1 MQNNQ
6 YSPYYSQ
13 EAVQAEQARYMTKV
27 FGWMSLA
34 LIVTAAVS
42 FGVAS
47 TPQIVEIIF
56 SSKFTFYGLMIA
68 EVGVVWW
75 LSSRVATMSA
85 TSATVWFFLYSILN
99 GLTLSVIFF
108 VFTADSI
115 VYVFGIAASM
125 FMAMAAYGYYTKKD
139 LTSWGSL
146 LMMGVIGLVIAGV
159 VNIFLRSDMFGMI
172 VSSIGV
178 LIFVGLTA
186 YDTQKIK
193 EMNIIGNEGTDED
206 HKEAI
211 MGALTLYL
219 DFINLF
225 LYLLRLLGNRRD

>member
-85 TSATVWFFLYSILN
+85 TSATVWFFCIR
-99 GLTLSVIFF
+99 F
-108 VFTADSI
+108 
-115 VYVFGIAASM
+115 
-125 FMAMAAYGYYTKKD
+125 
-139 LTSWGSL
+139 
-146 LMMGVIGLVIAGV
+146 
-159 VNIFLRSDMFGMI
+159 
-172 VSSIGV
+172 
-178 LIFVGLTA
+178 
-186 YDTQKIK
+186 
-193 EMNIIGNEGTDED
+193 
-206 HKEAI
+206 
-211 MGALTLYL
+211 
-219 DFINLF
+219 
-225 LYLLRLLGNRRD
+225 